1 MLVRRV
7 LYAFALCLIPAG
19 GLAQTHELDRRAVD
33 PLAGTSEC
41 ARTCFTKTNDTEA
54 FQGSPTDDLCQ
65 YKSLYH
71 SVEVCVKHDC
81 NFTEILDFRNRTSR
95 ACDWP
100 ITDRR
105 QEIRISCLTI
115 GILAMVF
122 FTMRA
127 ISKIIGFVP
136 YGHDDSLI
144 IATLPFI
151 IAFNIFC
158 QVLTSKGLGLDIW
171 FVEEDD
177 IRTFL
182 ILIFASELS
191 YATALA
197 LVKLSILA
205 FFLRIFPD
213 QKFRTIV
220 RWTTIFILVMCP
232 LYLALI
238 LAQRRPLDLFWN
250 GWKNKNP
257 QGVILSGNLIGITH
271 GAWNVALDIWMMILP
286 MTQLL
291 KIGIKLKK
299 KIGVIAMFGVGLFL
313 TIVSSVRIPSLIV
326 FSTSRNITADSVGI
340 IIWSNIEICVGM
352 IVACMPGARQ
362 FVRDTILRVK
372 RGNESDGSSA
382 ENTFI
387 ERTIETIQTDADETV
402 MSSIV
407 RPEEVLLSK

>member
-1 MLVRRV
+1 MLVPRV
-7 LYAFALCLIPAG
+7 LYAFTLCLIPAG
-19 GLAQTHELDRRAVD
+19 GVAQPNELDGRAVD
-33 PLAGTSEC
+33 PVAGTSEC
-41 ARTCFTKTNDTEA
+41 A
-54 FQGSPTDDLCQ
+54 LQ
-65 YKSLYH
+65 YLGL
-71 SVEVCVKHDC
+71 
-81 NFTEILDFRNRTSR
+81 TQQLDFKNRTFR

-144 IATLPFI
+144 LAAL
-151 IAFNIFC
+151 
-158 QVLTSKGLGLDIW
+158 
-171 FVEEDD
+171 
-177 IRTFL
+177 
-182 ILIFASELS
+182 LIFASELS
-191 YATALA
+191 YATSLA

-213 QKFRTIV
+213 QRFRIIV

-250 GWKNKNP
+250 GWRDKNP
-257 QGVILSGNLIGITH
+257 RGVILSGNLIGITH
-271 GAWNVALDIWMMILP
+271 GTWNVALDIWMMILP

-313 TIVSSVRIPSLIV
+313 TIVSSVRIPSLLV

-352 IVACMPGARQ
+352 MVACMPGARQ
-362 FVRDTILRVK
+362 FVRDIILRLK
-372 RGNESDGSSA
+372 RGNQSDGSST
-382 ENTFI
+382 ENIFI
-387 ERTIETIQTDADETV
+387 ERTVETIQTDADDTV
-402 MSSIV
+402 TSSIV
-407 RPEEVLLSK
+407 RPEEALLSK

>member
-1 MLVRRV
+1 MLVYRV
-7 LYAFALCLIPAG
+7 LYAFASCLIPAG
-19 GLAQTHELDRRAVD
+19 GFVQAYELDRRAVD

-41 ARTCFTKTNDTEA
+41 ARICYTKTNGTEA
-54 FQGSPTDDLCQ
+54 FQGSQTDDLCQ
-65 YKSLYH
+65 DKPLYH
-71 SVEVCVKHDC
+71 NVEKCVKNDC
-81 NFTEILDFRNRTSR
+81 DFTEILDFKNKTSQ
-95 ACDWP
+95 ACEWP

-105 QEIRISCLTI
+105 QEIRVSCLTI

-144 IATLPFI
+144 LAAL
-151 IAFNIFC
+151 
-158 QVLTSKGLGLDIW
+158 
-171 FVEEDD
+171 
-177 IRTFL
+177 
-182 ILIFASELS
+182 LIFASELS

-232 LYLALI
+232 LYLVLI
-238 LAQRRPLDLFWN
+238 FLQRRPLDVLWN
-250 GWKNKNP
+250 GWRDKHP
-257 QGVILSGNLIGITH
+257 QGVILSANLIGITH

-291 KIGIKLKK
+291 KIVIKLKK

-313 TIVSSVRIPSLIV
+313 TIVSSVRIPTLIV
-326 FSTSRNITADSVGI
+326 FSTSRNITGI
-340 IIWSNIEICVGM
+340 ELPLYG
-352 IVACMPGARQ
+352 
-362 FVRDTILRVK
+362 F
-372 RGNESDGSSA
+372 
-382 ENTFI
+382 
-387 ERTIETIQTDADETV
+387 ETC
-402 MSSIV
+402 
-407 RPEEVLLSK
+407 

>member
-1 MLVRRV
+1 MLVPRV
-7 LYAFALCLIPAG
+7 LYAFTLCLIPAG
-19 GLAQTHELDRRAVD
+19 GVAQPNELDGRAVD
-33 PLAGTSEC
+33 PVAGTSEC

-54 FQGSPTDDLCQ
+54 FQGSQTEDLCRD
-65 YKSLYH
+65 KPLYH
-71 SVEVCVKHDC
+71 NVEICLKHDC
-81 NFTEILDFRNRTSR
+81 NFTEILGLTQQLDFKNRTFR

-144 IATLPFI
+144 LAALLATL
-151 IAFNIFC
+151 
-158 QVLTSKGLGLDIW
+158 VTSKGLGLDIW
-171 FVEEDD
+171 FVDEDN
-177 IRTFL
+177 IRIFL

-191 YATALA
+191 YATSLA

-213 QKFRTIV
+213 QRFRIIV

-250 GWKNKNP
+250 GWRDKNP
-257 QGVILSGNLIGITH
+257 RGVILSGNLIGITH
-271 GAWNVALDIWMMILP
+271 GTWNVALDIWMMILP

-313 TIVSSVRIPSLIV
+313 TIVSSVRIPSLLV

-352 IVACMPGARQ
+352 MVACMPGARQ
-362 FVRDTILRVK
+362 FVRDIILRLK
-372 RGNESDGSSA
+372 RGNQSDGSST
-382 ENTFI
+382 ENIFI
-387 ERTIETIQTDADETV
+387 ERTVETIQTDADDTV
-402 MSSIV
+402 TSSIV
-407 RPEEVLLSK
+407 RPEEALLSK

>member
-1 MLVRRV
+1 MLVPRV

-19 GLAQTHELDRRAVD
+19 GLAQARNLDTRAID
-33 PLAGTSEC
+33 PLAGTPEC
-41 ARTCFTKTNDTEA
+41 ARTCYTKTNDTDASE
-54 FQGSPTDDLCQ
+54 GSQTDDLC
-65 YKSLYH
+65 YDKPLYH

-81 NFTEILDFRNRTSR
+81 NFTEILDFKNRTSV
-95 ACDWP
+95 ACEWP

-127 ISKIIGFVP
+127 VSKIIGFVP
-136 YGHDDSLI
+136 YGHDDSLTL
-144 IATLPFI
+144 AALPFI

-158 QVLTSKGLGLDIW
+158 QILTSKGLGLDIW
-171 FVEEDD
+171 FVEEDN

-213 QKFRTIV
+213 QRFRTVV
-220 RWTTIFILVMCP
+220 RWTTISVLVISP
-232 LYLALI
+232 IYLALI
-238 LAQRRPLDLFWN
+238 FAQRRPLDVLWN
-250 GWKNKNP
+250 GWRDKNP
-257 QGVILSGNLIGITH
+257 RGVILSANLIGITH

-352 IVACMPGARQ
+352 MVACMPGARQ
-362 FVRDTILRVK
+362 FVRDIMLRGK
-372 RGNESDGSSA
+372 RGTESDGSST
-382 ENTFI
+382 ENIFI

-402 MSSIV
+402 TSSIV

>member
-1 MLVRRV
+1 MLVARV
-7 LYAFALCLIPAG
+7 LCAFTLCLIPAG
-19 GLAQTHELDRRAVD
+19 GVAQPNELDGRAVD
-33 PLAGTSEC
+33 PVAGTSEC
-41 ARTCFTKTNDTEA
+41 ARTCFTKTNHTEA
-54 FQGSPTDDLCQ
+54 FQGSQTEDLCRD
-65 YKSLYH
+65 KPLYH
-71 SVEVCVKHDC
+71 NVEICLKHDC
-81 NFTEILDFRNRTSR
+81 NFTEILDFKNRTFR

-144 IATLPFI
+144 LAALPFI

-158 QVLTSKGLGLDIW
+158 QILTSKGLGLDIW
-171 FVEEDD
+171 FVDEDN
-177 IRTFL
+177 IRIFL

-191 YATALA
+191 YATSLA

-213 QKFRTIV
+213 QRFRIIV

-250 GWKNKNP
+250 GWRDKNSR
-257 QGVILSGNLIGITH
+257 GVILSGNLIGITH
-271 GAWNVALDIWMMILP
+271 GTWNVALDIWMMILP

-313 TIVSSVRIPSLIV
+313 TIVSSVRIPSLLV

-352 IVACMPGARQ
+352 MVACMPGARQ
-362 FVRDTILRVK
+362 FVRDIILRLK
-372 RGNESDGSSA
+372 RGNQSDGSST
-382 ENTFI
+382 ENIFI
-387 ERTIETIQTDADETV
+387 ERTVETIQTDADDTV
-402 MSSIV
+402 TSSIV
-407 RPEEVLLSK
+407 RPEEALLSK

>member
-1 MLVRRV
+1 MLSSVYSTTV
-7 LYAFALCLIPAG
+7 M
-19 GLAQTHELDRRAVD
+19 
-33 PLAGTSEC
+33 
-41 ARTCFTKTNDTEA
+41 
-54 FQGSPTDDLCQ
+54 SPT
-65 YKSLYH
+65 YG
-71 SVEVCVKHDC
+71 
-81 NFTEILDFRNRTSR
+81 LDFKNRTSL
-95 ACDWP
+95 ACEWP

-144 IATLPFI
+144 LAALPLI

-158 QVLTSKGLGLDIW
+158 QILTLKGLGLHIW
-171 FVEEDD
+171 FVEEDN

-220 RWTTIFILVMCP
+220 RWTMIFVLIMCP
-232 LYLALI
+232 LYLVLI
-238 LAQRRPLDLFWN
+238 LVQRRPLDVLWN
-250 GWKNKNP
+250 GWRDKNP
-257 QGVILSGNLIGITH
+257 RGVVLSANLIGITH

-286 MTQLL
+286 MTQLM

-352 IVACMPGARQ
+352 MVACMPGARQ
-362 FVRDTILRVK
+362 FVRDIILRVK
-372 RGNESDGSSA
+372 RGNESDASST
-382 ENTFI
+382 ENIFI

-402 MSSIV
+402 TSSTA
-407 RPEEVLLSK
+407 RPDDVLLSK

>member
-1 MLVRRV
+1 MLVSRV
-7 LYAFALCLIPAG
+7 LYALTLCLIPAG
-19 GLAQTHELDRRAVD
+19 GVAQPNELDGRAVD

-54 FQGSPTDDLCQ
+54 FQGSQTEELCQ
-65 YKSLYH
+65 DKPLYH
-71 SVEVCVKHDC
+71 NVEICVKHVC
-81 NFTEILDFRNRTSR
+81 NFTEILDFKNRTSR

-144 IATLPFI
+144 LAALPFI

-158 QVLTSKGLGLDIW
+158 QVLTSNGLGLDIW
-171 FVEEDD
+171 FVEEDN
-177 IRTFL
+177 IRIFL

-191 YATALA
+191 YATSLA

-213 QKFRTIV
+213 QRFRIIV

-250 GWKNKNP
+250 GWRDKNP
-257 QGVILSGNLIGITH
+257 RGVMLSGNLIGITH

-352 IVACMPGARQ
+352 MVACMPGARQ
-362 FVRDTILRVK
+362 FVRDIVLRLK
-372 RGNESDGSSA
+372 RRHQSDGSST
-382 ENTFI
+382 EDIFI
-387 ERTIETIQTDADETV
+387 ERTIETIQTDADDTV
-402 MSSIV
+402 TSSIV
-407 RPEEVLLSK
+407 RPEVALLSK

>member
-1 MLVRRV
+1 MLVPRV
-7 LYAFALCLIPAG
+7 LCAFTLCLIPAG
-19 GLAQTHELDRRAVD
+19 GLAQTNELDGRAID
-33 PLAGTSEC
+33 PLTGTSEC

-54 FQGSPTDDLCQ
+54 FQGSQTEDLCQ
-65 YKSLYH
+65 DKPLYH
-71 SVEVCVKHDC
+71 NVEICVKHDC
-81 NFTEILDFRNRTSR
+81 NFTEILEFKNRTSR

-100 ITDRR
+100 IIDRR

-144 IATLPFI
+144 LTALPFV

-158 QVLTSKGLGLDIW
+158 QVLTSNGLGLDIW
-171 FVEEDD
+171 FVEEDN
-177 IRTFL
+177 IRIFL

-191 YATALA
+191 YATSLA
-197 LVKLSILA
+197 LIKLSILA
-205 FFLRIFPD
+205 FFLRIFHD
-213 QKFRTIV
+213 QRFRIIV
-220 RWTTIFILVMCP
+220 RWTTIFILIMCP

-250 GWKNKNP
+250 GWRDKNP
-257 QGVILSGNLIGITH
+257 RGVMLSGNLIGITH
-271 GAWNVALDIWMMILP
+271 GAWNVALDIWMMVLP

-299 KIGVIAMFGVGLFL
+299 KIGVMAMFGVGLFL

-326 FSTSRNITADSVGI
+326 FSTSRNITADSAGI

-352 IVACMPGARQ
+352 MVACMPGARQ
-362 FVRDTILRVK
+362 FVRDIVLRLK
-372 RGNESDGSSA
+372 RGNQSDGSST
-382 ENTFI
+382 ENIFI
-387 ERTIETIQTDADETV
+387 ERTIETIQTDADDTV
-402 MSSIV
+402 TSSIV
-407 RPEEVLLSK
+407 RPEEALLSK